1 MISYESIG
9 FSISRAFH
17 WIPKEGLAFRRKFKL
32 KPQPRK
38 LRSEWVGHFTNLK
51 TDKHAFLTKSVGTY
65 KKSLTLVK
73 NLERG
78 GSYTSS

>member
-9 FSISRAFH
+9 FSISRAFL

-38 LRSEWVGHFTNLK
+38 LRSEWVGALHQPKDGQTRFSDKIRGYLQKKVDMVQK
-51 TDKHAFLTKSVGTY
+51 TW
-65 KKSLTLVK
+65 
-73 NLERG
+73 RG
-78 GSYTSS
+78 KIMHK